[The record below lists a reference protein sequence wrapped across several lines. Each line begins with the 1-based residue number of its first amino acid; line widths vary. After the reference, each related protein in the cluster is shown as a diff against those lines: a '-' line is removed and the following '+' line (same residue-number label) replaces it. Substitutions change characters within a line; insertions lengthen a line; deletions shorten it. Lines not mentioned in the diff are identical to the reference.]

1 MMICD
6 IATTTVYYSFSSH
19 IRLVCPSAIVNKF
32 FVQKPI
38 FLYFNFVMSSRANTI
53 APKNAPKH
61 NKADKASKKAPTKIL
76 NKNDKAVPE
85 KKQKHN
91 EEQKPKK
98 KKKLIKKSNLV
109 ALKSISDRKGKRKE
123 I

>member
-53 APKNAPKH
+53 APKNAP
-61 NKADKASKKAPTKIL
+61 NITKQTRL
-76 NKNDKAVPE
+76 R
-85 KKQKHN
+85 
-91 EEQKPKK
+91 
-98 KKKLIKKSNLV
+98 
-109 ALKSISDRKGKRKE
+109 RKRRQRS
-123 I
+123 

>member
-1 MMICD
+1 
-6 IATTTVYYSFSSH
+6 
-19 IRLVCPSAIVNKF
+19 
-32 FVQKPI
+32 
-38 FLYFNFVMSSRANTI
+38 
-53 APKNAPKH
+53 
-61 NKADKASKKAPTKIL
+61 L